1 MVYTI
6 LISIV
11 FIAEVIIM
19 ITIIQNLLRLDKAV
33 LLLDDTLNA
42 SKSGVREICILGRK
56 ISQQL
61 VVISDDFVEKVKKD
75 RENTA
80 LKVLSKALIGVLAL
94 KLNFKLIKKIRKSR
108 MLKTLAKGLSFL
120 GSMV

>member
-1 MVYTI
+1 M
-6 LISIV
+6 
-11 FIAEVIIM
+11 
-19 ITIIQNLLRLDKAV
+19 
-33 LLLDDTLNA
+33 DDTIN
-42 SKSGVREICILGRK
+42 STKSDVREICILGKK

-75 RENTA
+75 RENAA
-80 LKVLSKALIGVLAL
+80 LKVLSKALMGVLVL
-94 KLNFKLIKKIRKSR
+94 KLNFKVIKKIRKSR

>member
-19 ITIIQNLLRLDKAV
+19 ITVIQNLLRLDKAV
-33 LLLDDTLNA
+33 LLLDDTLDA
-42 SKSGVREICILGRK
+42 SKSGIREICVLGRK

-61 VVISDDFVEKVKKD
+61 VVISDDFVEKVKQD
-75 RENTA
+75 RENAA
-80 LKVLSKALIGVLAL
+80 LKVLSKALIGVLVL
-94 KLNFKLIKKIRKSR
+94 KLNFKIIKKFRKSR